1 MKPEDWQEAM
11 ENEAAN
17 VPDAQ
22 WAQETRRALWWR
34 GVALNAGFF
43 AALEAFRL
51 MLGNLVQ
58 ADISSAADWVAVMGS
73 VSGVSLGMG
82 WKRHDSIAVGVATLV
97 YLPTEWLM
105 QALTHQ
111 GPDLTAGEA
120 LFRMV
125 ILAVLAV
132 NAAGVG
138 AALRRFLRP
147 S

>member
-1 MKPEDWQEAM
+1 MNRDDWQQAM
-11 ENEAAN
+11 ENEAVS
-17 VPDAQ
+17 VPDAL
-22 WAQETRRALWWR
+22 WARQTRRALWWR

-43 AALEAFRL
+43 AALAAFL
-51 MLGNLVQ
+51 VMLGNLVQ
-58 ADISSAADWVAVMGS
+58 SDTSGAADWVAVMGS

-111 GPDLTAGEA
+111 GSDLTAGEA

-125 ILAVLAV
+125 ILAVLAA

-138 AALRRFLRP
+138 ATLRRLRLH
-147 S
+147 